1 MRMKWMW
8 LVGVAGG
15 ILVCALLAQPQAVPL
30 SASPE
35 AASAV
40 REIQI
45 SSTRVNHGGAMRRS
59 PAQPGAEPDKTFL
72 EISRNGDGY
81 HLGDAVIDANLVG
94 ALANALRAPVNPEPT
109 REDLGFTPAW
119 LKANASSLGQS
130 FAASTFIGGKPIHQS
145 AFELAFADP
154 AAVDKAIL
162 LLFQPRRCVDCDR
175 FTQSVEI
182 SIEFD
187 DGTRVAARTSSEFPY
202 MLPWHMQSDGKDTVA
217 YNADIS
223 RAIAGLM
230 PEKSANRSR
239 LAGERLATQLGHILL
254 TQEEHEV
261 RLQEVESQTG
271 GTLSGL
277 RSRYSVESASIGNY
291 GDPVLRKPE
300 DENAAD
306 EQTLDLHLQA
316 SSDLSHN
323 FFSDEVFLRY
333 VNGKVVDADKFL
345 ENAPR
350 YEKLVLSVPWL
361 SRFVQ
366 DQSRKVLMRLSFL
379 GGSSFSDAEM
389 KVFAADMHAIGRD
402 QLIPKVEAAKNQIA
416 ALIVGYGAEESDWL
430 VFPDGHMLLWRYWQT
445 PVYGKPSLLKWSSSP
460 PDKKPCAKLG
470 NNFVGCVGMEISAE
484 GNVEPFQ
491 SARKD

>member
-1 MRMKWMW
+1 MKRMW

-15 ILVCALLAQPQAVPL
+15 ILVCALSAQPQAVPP
-30 SASPE
+30 SAWPK
-35 AASAV
+35 AAPAV

-45 SSTRVNHGGAMRRS
+45 SSTRVNRGGGWRRG

-72 EISRNGDGY
+72 EISRNRDGY
-81 HLGDAVIDANLVG
+81 HLGDVVVDANLVA
-94 ALANALRAPVNPEPT
+94 ALAIALRAPVNPEPT
-109 REDLGFTPAW
+109 RDDLGFTSAW
-119 LKANASSLGQS
+119 LKSNAPSLAQN
-130 FAASTFIGGKPIHQS
+130 FATTTFIGGKPVHQA

-154 AAVDKAIL
+154 AAVDKAIP

-187 DGTRVAARTSSEFPY
+187 DGTRLGARASSEFPY
-202 MLPWHMQSDGKDTVA
+202 MLPWHLQSDGKDVVA

-223 RAIAGLM
+223 RALAALM

-239 LAGERLATQLGHILL
+239 LAGERFATQLGHILL

-271 GTLSGL
+271 GTLSAL
-277 RSRYSVESASIGNY
+277 RSRYNVESASIGNY
-291 GDPVLRKPE
+291 GDPLLRKHE
-300 DENAAD
+300 DENGPD
-306 EQTLDLHLQA
+306 EQTLDLRLQA

-333 VNGKVVDADKFL
+333 VNGNVVDADRFL
-345 ENAPR
+345 QNAPR
-350 YEKLVLSVPWL
+350 FEKQVLSVPWL

-366 DQSRKVLMRLSFL
+366 DQSRKVLMRLSFV

-389 KVFAADMHAIGRD
+389 RVFAADMHAIGQD
-402 QLIPKVEAAKNQIA
+402 QLIPKVEAAKGQIA
-416 ALIVGYGAEESDWL
+416 ALMVGYGAEESDWL
-430 VFPDGHMLLWRYWQT
+430 ILPDGHMLLWRYWQV
-445 PVYGKPSLLKWSSSP
+445 PVYGKPSLLKWSTSP

-484 GNVEPFQ
+484 GNVEPLQ
-491 SARKD
+491 AAHKD

>member
-1 MRMKWMW
+1 MKSMW
-8 LVGVAGG
+8 FVGAAGA
-15 ILVCALLAQPQAVPL
+15 ILVCAVPARPQAVANVPP
-30 SASPE
+30 SAPP
-35 AASAV
+35 AI

-81 HLGDAVIDANLVG
+81 HLGDALVDANLVA
-94 ALANALRAPVNPEPT
+94 ALANAMRAPANPEPT

-119 LKANASSLGQS
+119 LKSNASSLGQS

-154 AAVDKAIL
+154 AAVDKAIPVM
-162 LLFQPRRCVDCDR
+162 FQRRMCADCDR

-182 SIEFD
+182 TIEFD
-187 DGTRVAARTSSEFPY
+187 DGKRVAARTSSEFPY
-202 MLPWHMQSDGKDTVA
+202 MLPWRLQNQGKDTVA

-223 RAIAGLM
+223 RAIAALM

-333 VNGKVVDADKFL
+333 VSGNVVDADKFL
-345 ENAPR
+345 ANAPR

-361 SRFVQ
+361 NRFVQ
-366 DQSRKVLMRLSFL
+366 EQSHKVRMRLSFV

-389 KVFAADMHAIGRD
+389 RVFAADMHAIGRD

-416 ALIVGYGAEESDWL
+416 ALMVGSGVEESDWL
-430 VFPDGHMLLWRYWQT
+430 IFPDGHMLLWRYWQT

-460 PDKKPCAKLG
+460 PDKKPCAKLR

-484 GNVEPFQ
+484 GNGEPLE
-491 SARKD
+491 SVHKD